1 MAGRLDD
8 AIRKRG
14 FRRWYERQLVES
26 HAYLVTGFLS
36 LIMMA
41 IAIEES
47 EFRGSAAGLLVL
59 VTIAV
64 AGGWICLFSWG
75 RFNRLLFR
83 AEHLAERATC
93 SRCGTYGRF
102 IVIGLRDAPDSVAGC
117 SLDVRCR
124 KCGHEWAIE

>member
-1 MAGRLDD
+1 MPVGD
-8 AIRKRG
+8 AIRRHG

-41 IAIEES
+41 VAVEAS
-47 EFRGSAAGLLVL
+47 EVRKSAAGLLAL
-59 VTIAV
+59 VTIAI
-64 AGGWICLFSWG
+64 AGGWICLFTWG

-93 SRCGTYGRF
+93 GACGTYGRF
-102 IVIGLRDAPDSVAGC
+102 AVVRARDAPDAVAGC

-124 KCGHEWAIE
+124 RCGHEWTID